1 MLLAAFHSIQYEWH
15 YYMQL
20 KVNINVTRPK
30 PKPKL
35 MHIHLLR
42 KRKHYLTYS
51 IDIFQICIFM
61 FAYQQSELS
70 FYFDRYKCGWE

>member
-20 KVNINVTRPK
+20 KVDINVTSPK

-35 MHIHLLR
+35 I

-51 IDIFQICIFM
+51 IDIFQICIFI

>member
-30 PKPKL
+30 PKPKPKL
-35 MHIHLLR
+35 MHI

-51 IDIFQICIFM
+51 IDIFQICIFI

>member
-30 PKPKL
+30 
-35 MHIHLLR
+35 

-51 IDIFQICIFM
+51 IDIFQICIFI